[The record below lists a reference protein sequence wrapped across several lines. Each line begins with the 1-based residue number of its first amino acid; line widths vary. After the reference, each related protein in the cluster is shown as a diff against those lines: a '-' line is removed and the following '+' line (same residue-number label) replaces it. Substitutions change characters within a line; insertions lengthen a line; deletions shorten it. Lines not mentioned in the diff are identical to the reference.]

1 MNNEKVT
8 SDWYKS
14 VFLDS
19 TLNKEDIAIN
29 SGLNIKTI
37 SNMFNSTKKEVVIDA
52 SNEHYDSLY
61 TVIQSLVI
69 STFRISPSHKFYFTF
84 VFLVFID

>member
-61 TVIQSLVI
+61 TVIQSLVN
-69 STFRISPSHKFYFTF
+69 STEDFRFNFNHQHFQDFPFP
-84 VFLVFID
+84 